1 VRLWSPSKGINVS
14 EAPDAK
20 TYHVYEADE
29 RGKPVR
35 LERSY
40 DTVAEV
46 LAHCV
51 DKPKVIRVGDDY
63 FSLDGFMAT
72 HVSAG

>member
-1 VRLWSPSKGINVS
+1 VCEDPKAEIYS
-14 EAPDAK
+14 
-20 TYHVYEADE
+20 VYEADE
-29 RGKPVR
+29 QGRPVR

-40 DTVAEV
+40 ATVAEV
-46 LAHCV
+46 LAHC
-51 DKPKVIRVGDDY
+51 DKLEKPRVIRAGEKY